1 MKFLLSLAVATPV
14 VIAAPAMAQDRPVP
28 RIVIAKSDNDR
39 DTLSIGGGW
48 GYVPGYHGPIGH
60 VLVPIITTHGTF
72 HGIAFFTRG
81 SQVYIDL
88 MSAATSPRW
97 QFSAGPVLGADL
109 DRAGR
114 PIDRR
119 PALAGTRGMAIGA
132 GGFVGITRTGLV
144 TGSDDSLSFR
154 LSYVRDVGNGRGGDV
169 VTPAIDYATALSRKM
184 LVGVSLSADHA
195 SAGYP
200 RGYFDV
206 AARRGWQQVNVT
218 GFADIALT
226 GDLRRGLFVLLA
238 VGRGRMEGDFV
249 ASPVTQIAGNPDL
262 IYGAVGL
269 GYSF

>member
-1 MKFLLSLAVATPV
+1 VKFLLSLAVATPV

-81 SQVYIDL
+81 SQVYVDL
-88 MSAATSPRW
+88 MPETTRPRW
-97 QFSAGPVLGADL
+97 HFSAGPVLGADL
-109 DRAGR
+109 GR
-114 PIDRR
+114 TVDRR
-119 PALAGTRGMAIGA
+119 AAPPGTRGIAFGA
-132 GGFVGITRTGLV
+132 GGFVGITRTGLL

-154 LSYVRDVGNGRGGDV
+154 LSYVRDVGNIYGGDV
-169 VTPAIDYATALSRKM
+169 VTPAIDYATPLSRKM
-184 LVGVSLSADHA
+184 LVGVSLSVDHA
-195 SAGYP
+195 ATRYP

-238 VGRGRMEGDFV
+238 AGRGRMEGDFTT
-249 ASPVTQIAGNPDL
+249 SPVTQIAGNPDQ

-269 GYSF
+269 GYTF